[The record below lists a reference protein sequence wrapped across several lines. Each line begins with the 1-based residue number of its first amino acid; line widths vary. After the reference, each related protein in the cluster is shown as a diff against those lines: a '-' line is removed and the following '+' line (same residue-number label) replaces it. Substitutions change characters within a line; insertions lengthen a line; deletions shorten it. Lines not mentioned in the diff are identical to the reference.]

1 MLQTEVIHNLKSLER
16 YNFKRKCQQGTQSWI
31 LQDEGEG
38 LQVKQVGNTEATVS
52 EGLLAVLCCRKNW
65 CCTSKETSQTWL
77 VHLDMVS
84 TSVRIYSHSY
94 LISQKQKFSINL
106 MGVKNRTMLTFFF
119 FLGSRWRAMSSLIPL
134 KMLWKCPCFHGDHSI
149 FPKPAGLWLTT
160 PGSHPSP
167 VSWMWRVWHP
177 ERATWGLQKAMDVT
191 CLELASRKHE
201 VKGHT

>member
-16 YNFKRKCQQGTQSWI
+16 YNFKRKLQQGTQSWI
-31 LQDEGEG
+31 LQDEGER
-38 LQVKQVGNTEATVS
+38 LQGKQVGNTEATVS
-52 EGLLAVLCCRKNW
+52 EGLLAAPCCRKNW

-77 VHLDMVS
+77 VYLDKVFA
-84 TSVRIYSHSY
+84 SVRIYSHSY

-106 MGVKNRTMLTFFF
+106 TGVKNRTTLTF
-119 FLGSRWRAMSSLIPL
+119 FLGSRRRAMPSLIPL
-134 KMLWKCPCFHGDHSI
+134 KILLKCPCFHGDHSM

-167 VSWMWRVWHP
+167 VSWMWRVWCP
-177 ERATWGLQKAMDVT
+177 GRGIRGLQKAMDT
-191 CLELASRKHE
+191 TRLELASRKHE